1 MVLERVY
8 KTSVQL
14 QKEGLPINVA
24 VNLLQSLLEFI
35 ESLRGRF
42 DEFEQSAIEMCGIPS
57 YRDEEKRK
65 RSRKR
70 LFDEMDTSDSDMED
84 TISSPREDFKINT
97 FLPIIDKLNTE
108 LRTRMEAYISLS
120 NRFGFLSHLSDLS
133 PDELRAAASNLV
145 RHYPSDLE
153 KELESEIIH
162 FSSLIKGLIDAN
174 VFKATNSYETDL
186 FVQLNE
192 NALNDA
198 FPNVNILLKI
208 YLCMFANNCK
218 GERSFS
224 KLKLILNF
232 CGTQWCKRASH
243 P

>member
-1 MVLERVY
+1 MSLNNR
-8 KTSVQL
+8 QL
-14 QKEGLPINVA
+14 KCL
-24 VNLLQSLLEFI
+24 
-35 ESLRGRF
+35 
-42 DEFEQSAIEMCGIPS
+42 IPS

-65 RSRKR
+65 RSRKQF
-70 LFDEMDTSDSDMED
+70 FDEMDTSDSDMED
-84 TISSPREDFKINT
+84 TISSPRKDFKINS

-145 RHYPSDLE
+145 RHYSSDLE
-153 KELESEIIH
+153 KELKSEIIH
-162 FSSLIKGLIDAN
+162 FSSLVKGLIDAN
-174 VFKATNSYETDL
+174 VFKVTNSYETDL

-208 YLCMFANNCK
+208 YLCMFATNCK

-224 KLKLILNF
+224 KVEADFDFFAEHNGARAPLILSSPGNR
-232 CGTQWCKRASH
+232 KRSPSKYRFQRYERPVCETESAKKGYITFEMFKM
-243 P
+243 

>member
-1 MVLERVY
+1 MNLNNQ
-8 KTSVQL
+8 QL
-14 QKEGLPINVA
+14 KCVA
-24 VNLLQSLLEFI
+24 FHPTEIRRNANDHENDFLMKWIVI
-35 ESLRGRF
+35 WK
-42 DEFEQSAIEMCGIPS
+42 I
-57 YRDEEKRK
+57 
-65 RSRKR
+65 
-70 LFDEMDTSDSDMED
+70 
-84 TISSPREDFKINT
+84 ISSPCKDFKINT

-120 NRFGFLSHLSDLS
+120 NRFGFLSHLLDLS

-208 YLCMFANNCK
+208 YLCVCHQ
-218 GERSFS
+218 
-224 KLKLILNF
+224 L
-232 CGTQWCKRASH
+232 
-243 P
+243 